1 MGRALRAAALSS
13 AAVLVALGV
22 TPSAAQAATAPR
34 IDLRVLVVDD
44 GGPATGAITAELDG
58 AGTPYTRIDLTQAGR
73 PTIDAAYLSDT
84 VSGRPRAKFQSVV
97 LPNDN
102 PFGAD
107 SAEMAALVAYETAFG
122 IRQVDAYT
130 YAQPSVG
137 LDYAQNGGYLGQ
149 LDGVQ
154 GQVTAQGTAGDFG
167 YLKGAVPFEDNDP
180 YQSESYG
187 FLAKPLATQA
197 AGASFTTLVDA
208 PIPGGDS
215 RGVLVGQYTHDG
227 RSELVIPFV
236 YNQYQQQFRLL
247 ARGIVEW
254 MTQGIHLGADRNY
267 FEVQVDDVFL
277 ADDRW
282 NASLNCTPGDVDCPI
297 GTGEDTDPI
306 RMTAADAQYAKRW
319 SQSHGFS
326 FDFVFNGGGSED
338 WKEDNGTT
346 VDPLANQLVAD
357 KNTYRWVNH
366 TYLHPFLGCVQD
378 VSVVPWRCQTD
389 AAGNT
394 QWVSKADIT
403 SQVQDNRSWAA
414 SHGISLNNQE
424 LVTGE
429 HSGLKVL
436 PQQPAD
442 NPNLSPA
449 LSQLGVKY
457 LASDN
462 SREPNQRQVG
472 PAVTVPRFPMNV
484 FYNAGTAQEE
494 TDEYNWIYTN
504 LAQGGS
510 GACATSGNST
520 CLIAP
525 LDPDTGY
532 ASYIVPLEAKIDLGH
547 VLGNNPRPHFM
558 HQSNL
563 AEGRIAYP
571 VLERILGD
579 YAALFSANT
588 PTVNLRTSDIGTE
601 LQRRTAW
608 DTAWKSGRVTGY
620 RIGGAVTVSAPS
632 GTQVTATMP
641 AGTRQAQLLGTTP
654 FGGAYAGKV
663 SGWTVPGLLQGNV
676 TLTVPSGA
684 APALINVNLPL
695 GKAKTNAGVKASV
708 GKLPVPKGVAH
719 AVPAGPRYGVG
730 K

>member
-1 MGRALRAAALSS
+1 MGRALRAAAVAS
-13 AAVLVALGV
+13 AAALVALAV
-22 TPSAAQAATAPR
+22 SPSVAQSAAPPR
-34 IDLRVLVVDD
+34 VDLRVLVVDD
-44 GGPATGAITAELDG
+44 GGPATAAIISELDG
-58 AGTPYTRIDLTQAGR
+58 AGTPYTTVNLAAAGR
-73 PTIDAAYLSDT
+73 PVITPAFLSDT
-84 VSGRPRAKFQSVV
+84 VSGRPRAKYQSVV

-102 PFGAD
+102 PFGAG
-107 SAEMAALVAYETAFG
+107 SAEMAALAAYETTFG

-137 LDYAQNGGYLGQ
+137 LNYAQTGGYIGQ
-149 LDGVQ
+149 LDGMQ
-154 GQVTAQGTAGDFG
+154 GQVTAQGAAGDFG
-167 YLKGAVPFEDNDP
+167 YLKGAVPFEDNDQ

-187 FLAKPLATQA
+187 YLATPLAAQA
-197 AGASFTTLVDA
+197 AGAAFTPLVDA
-208 PIPGGDS
+208 PIPGS
-215 RGVLVGQYTHDG
+215 AERGVLVGQYTHDG

-282 NASLNCTPGDVDCPI
+282 NPGLNCTPGDVDCPI

-306 RMTAADAQYAKRW
+306 RMTAADAAYATQW
-319 SQSHGFS
+319 SKAHGFTL
-326 FDFVFNGGGSED
+326 DFVFNGGGSED
-338 WKEDNGTT
+338 WKADHDTT
-346 VDPLANQLVAD
+346 TDPLVDQLVAD

-378 VSVVPWRCQTD
+378 VSVVPWRCETT
-389 AAGNT
+389 ASGAT
-394 QWVSKADIT
+394 SWVSKADIT
-403 SQVQDNRSWAA
+403 AAVKDNRTWAA
-414 SHGISLNNQE
+414 SHGLSLNNQE

-442 NPNLSPA
+442 NPNLATA
-449 LSQLGVKY
+449 LNGLGVKY

-462 SREPNQRQVG
+462 SREPDQRQVG

-525 LDPDTGY
+525 LDPATGY
-532 ASYIVPLEAKIDLGH
+532 ASYIVPLEARIDLGH
-547 VLGNNPRPHFM
+547 VLGNNPRPHFI

-563 AEGRIAYP
+563 AEDRIAYP
-571 VLERILGD
+571 VLERVLGD
-579 YAALFSANT
+579 YAALFAANT
-588 PTVNLRTSDIGTE
+588 PTENLRTADIATE
-601 LQRRTAW
+601 LQRRAAW
-608 DTAWKSGRVTGY
+608 SSAWKGGKVTAY
-620 RIGGAVTVSAPS
+620 RIGDTVTVSAPS
-632 GTQVTATMP
+632 GVQVDATVP
-641 AGTRQAQLLGTTP
+641 AGTRQAQLLGSTA
-654 FGGAYAGKV
+654 FGTAYAGRL
-663 SGWTVPGLLQGNV
+663 SGWTQPGLLQGAV
-676 TLTVPSGA
+676 TLTLPAAAVPAALSA
-684 APALINVNLPL
+684 APHSP
-695 GKAKTNAGVKASV
+695 VKVAAPV
-708 GKLPVPKGVAH
+708 GKLPVPKGVAK
-719 AVPAGPRYGVG
+719 AVPAGPGDRNRR
-730 K
+730 

>member
-22 TPSAAQAATAPR
+22 APSGAQAATPPR

-44 GGPATGAITAELDG
+44 GGPATQAITAELDG
-58 AGTPYTRIDLTQAGR
+58 AGTPYTRIDLNQAGR
-73 PTIDAAYLSDT
+73 PTINAAYLSDT
-84 VSGRPRAKFQSVV
+84 VSGRARAKFQSVV

-102 PFGAD
+102 PFGAG
-107 SAEMAALVAYETAFG
+107 SAEMAALAAYETDFG

-130 YAQPSVG
+130 YAQPGVG
-137 LDYAQNGGYLGQ
+137 LNYAQDPGYIGQ
-149 LDGVQ
+149 LDGIQ

-180 YQSESYG
+180 NVAESYG
-187 FLAKPLATQA
+187 FLATPLATQA
-197 AGASFTTLVDA
+197 AGATFTTLVDA
-208 PIPGGDS
+208 PIPDS
-215 RGVLVGQYTHDG
+215 SARGVLVGQYNHDG
-227 RSELVIPFV
+227 RSELVLPFV
-236 YNQYQQQFRLL
+236 YNQYQRQFRLL

-267 FEVQVDDVFL
+267 FEVQVDDIFL

-282 NASLNCTPGDVDCPI
+282 NTTLNCTPGDVDCPI

-306 RMTAADAQYAKRW
+306 RMTAADAQYAKQW
-319 SQSHGFS
+319 SQAHGLTL
-326 FDFVFNGGGSED
+326 DFVFNGGGSED
-338 WKEDNGTT
+338 WKADHDTT
-346 VDPLANQLVAD
+346 VDPLATQLLAD
-357 KNTYRWVNH
+357 KSAYRWVNH

-378 VSVVPWRCQTD
+378 VSVVPWACGTD
-389 AAGNT
+389 ASGNV

-403 SQVQDNRSWAA
+403 ASVQDNRNWAA
-414 SHGISLNNQE
+414 SHGLSLNNQE

-436 PQQPAD
+436 PQQPVD
-442 NPNLSPA
+442 NPNLAPA
-449 LSQLGVKY
+449 LTQLGVKY

-462 SREPNQRQVG
+462 SRDPGQRQVG

-494 TDEYNWIYTN
+494 TDEYNWIYTSS
-504 LAQGGS
+504 AQGGS

-520 CLIAP
+520 CLTAP
-525 LDPDTGY
+525 LDTDTGY

-571 VLERILGD
+571 VLERILSD
-579 YAALFSANT
+579 YASLFAAST
-588 PTVNLRTSDIGTE
+588 PTVNLRTSDIATE
-601 LQRRTAW
+601 LQRRAAW
-608 DTAWKSGRVTGY
+608 DTAWKGGQVTAY
-620 RIGGAVTVSAPS
+620 RIGDAVTVNAPS
-632 GTQVTATMP
+632 GTQITATMP
-641 AGTRQAQLLGTTP
+641 AGTRQSQLLGTTA
-654 FGGAYAGKV
+654 FGSSYAGKV
-663 SGWTVPGLLQGNV
+663 SGWTTPGVLQSNV
-676 TLTVPSGA
+676 SLTLPSGA
-684 APALINVNLPL
+684 VPALVNLNVSL
-695 GKAKTNAGVKASV
+695 GPITIKASV
-708 GKLPVPKGVAH
+708 GHLPVPKGVAK
-719 AVPAGPRYGVG
+719 AVPVGPGDHTR